1 MRNLYLA
8 CLCLIG
14 GYCYCQQP
22 IDSLQELLRKS
33 LRAKSEKDI
42 SYYYSLIGS
51 EYLKAYQSDSALH
64 YFRRSL
70 PRTTDDQSDLKASTL
85 NGMGVAHNYKGNT
98 DSSIFYYKQA
108 LLIYK
113 SLADENNVTNI
124 ETNLAIIYK
133 NKGLFEEALE
143 TAFAAIAK
151 LEKKKPGVILASCY
165 STVGSVYG
173 NIQDYDLAIQFHR
186 KALALRLLL
195 DYKKGI
201 GQSHNNLGEFFL
213 KAGQYDSALHHLQRA
228 LEIKTKNGE
237 KAPATL
243 NNLGEVMSKTN
254 HAKEARQYYEQAL
267 AIYVALGDRIGEVT
281 SLLLAGELSLSQ
293 GDLRKAAELL
303 DQSEKLARQSGSLYY
318 LKQVLEE
325 KIKLYREKKDF
336 NKAFLS
342 SRELL
347 EVKDSLLNREK
358 AEALSNLQ
366 IRYETD
372 KKEQQIRLLQNEKD
386 IQKIQL
392 ESNTRWVRSLMVV
405 ALLLLIILVLTFF
418 LYRTSQR
425 SKVKVELL
433 LKELNHRVKN
443 NLQILSSLLSL
454 QSGYLKDATALEAVK
469 SNEGRV
475 NAMAL
480 IHKKLYMHEATQEIN
495 MKEYIEELVQYLAHS
510 YGYTEQN
517 LSLTLQVDAITLNVD
532 KAIPIGLIINE
543 LVTNA
548 FKYAFPLQAHPSLK
562 LTFRQSPHAGIIEI
576 ADNGPGAGT
585 QASATESFGLKMVN
599 LLVKEMK
606 AEIKRAQ
613 GPGTSFIITLPTS

>member
-22 IDSLQELLRKS
+22 IDSLQHLLRKS
-33 LRAKSEKDI
+33 LLEKKEEDI
-42 SYYYSLIGS
+42 SYYYSSIGA
-51 EYLKAYQSDSALH
+51 EYLKANQYDSALL
-64 YFRRSL
+64 YLQKSL
-70 PRTTDDQSDLKASTL
+70 PHTTDDHLDLKASTL
-85 NGMGVAHNYKGNT
+85 NGMGVAHNNKGNT

-108 LLIYK
+108 LHIYK
-113 SLADENNVTNI
+113 LLSDEDNITNL

-143 TAFAAIAK
+143 TAFSAIAK
-151 LEKKKPGVILASCY
+151 FEKKKEQKTLSSCY
-165 STVGSVYG
+165 STVASVYG
-173 NIQDYDLAIQFHR
+173 NIREYDLAIQFHR

-201 GQSHNNLGEFFL
+201 GQSYNNLGEIFL
-213 KAGQYDSALHHLQRA
+213 KTGQYDSALHHLQLA
-228 LEIKTKNGE
+228 LDIKTKNGE
-237 KAPATL
+237 QAPATL
-243 NNLGEVMSKTN
+243 NNLGEVMFKTQ
-254 HAKEARQYYEQAL
+254 HASEAQQYVEQAL
-267 AIYVALGDRIGEVT
+267 AIYVKLGDLIGQVT
-281 SLLLAGELSLSQ
+281 SLLQLGEVSLSKGLTSQ
-293 GDLRKAAELL
+293 AEVQLN
-303 DQSEKLARQSGSLYY
+303 QAEKLARQSGSLYA
-318 LKQVLEE
+318 LKQVLEK
-325 KIKLYREKKDF
+325 KIKLYRGKNDF

-386 IQKIQL
+386 IQEIQL
-392 ESNTRWVRSLMVV
+392 LSNTRWVRSLIIV
-405 ALLLLIILVLTFF
+405 AVLLIIILALTFF
-418 LYRTSQR
+418 LYRSSQR
-425 SKVKVELL
+425 NKARVELL

-454 QSGYLKDATALEAVK
+454 QSSYLKDTPALEAVK

-480 IHKKLYMHEATQEIN
+480 IHKKLYLHEATQEIN
-495 MKEYIEELVQYLAHS
+495 MKEYIEELVQYLTHS
-510 YGYTEQN
+510 YGYSEQN
-517 LSLTLQVDAITLNVD
+517 LSLSLQVDAITLNVD

-548 FKYAFPLQAHPSLK
+548 FKYAFPSQPHPSLK
-562 LTFRQSPHAGIIEI
+562 LTFHQSRQAGIIEI
-576 ADNGPGAGT
+576 ADNGKGAT
-585 QASATESFGLKMVN
+585 TPAPAAESFGLKMVN
-599 LLVKEMK
+599 MLIKELK
-606 AEIKRAQ
+606 AEIKRVQ
-613 GPGTSFIITLPTS
+613 GPGTSFIITLPIT